1 MFKDNVEI
9 FVKAGKGGNGLVA
22 FRREKYV
29 PFGGPAGGDG
39 GRGGSVIFV
48 ADESINTLLDF
59 TYQRHL
65 NAPDGENGRPKNQTG
80 KNGEDLILKV
90 PIGTEV
96 YDKET
101 KELIFDFVFHG
112 QEEIIAKGGKGGRGN
127 TSFKTHRNP
136 APKIAE
142 NGDLG
147 ETFELQL
154 ELKLLADV
162 GLVGMPNAGKST
174 LISVISNAKP
184 KIADYPFTTLVPNLG
199 LVYLDTEQSFVMADL
214 PGLIEGASS
223 GAGLGFDFLR
233 HIERCRVLLHLVSM
247 DKLEN
252 ENPYESFTT
261 INEELFNYNEDLKD
275 RPMVVCATKMD
286 VPGSD
291 EQFAEFKNQLKAEYP
306 LFKISAITQKGLTEL
321 KFSVYEELK
330 NSPSLISDSI
340 HRTYRVKEEDEF
352 FTITKGSDG
361 VYEVEGE
368 GLYKVFVRTDFS
380 NEEAVKR
387 FSRQLRSYGID
398 SALKEKGVKDGDE
411 VRIFNYLF
419 EWNE

>member
-1 MFKDNVEI
+1 MFKDNVDI
-9 FVKAGKGGNGLVA
+9 YVKAGKGGNGIVA

-48 ADESINTLLDF
+48 ADESLNTLLDF

-65 NAPDGENGRPKNQTG
+65 NAPDGENGKPKNQTG
-80 KNGEDLILKV
+80 KNGEDLIIKV

-96 YDKET
+96 YDKNNN
-101 KELIFDFVFHG
+101 ELIFDFVFHG

-127 TSFKTHRNP
+127 TSFQTHRNP

-147 ETFELQL
+147 ESFELKL

-223 GAGLGFDFLR
+223 GAGLGFEFLR

-252 ENPYESFTT
+252 ENPYESFIT
-261 INEELFNYNEDLKD
+261 INEELFNYNEDLKN
-275 RPMVVCATKMD
+275 RPMVVCATKID
-286 VPGSD
+286 VSGSE
-291 EQFAEFKNQLKAEYP
+291 EQFEKFKSQLKSEYP
-306 LFKISAITQKGLTEL
+306 LFKISAIKQDGLTEL
-321 KFSVYEELK
+321 KFNVFEELK
-330 NSPSLISDSI
+330 NSPSLISEKI
-340 HRTYRVKEEDEF
+340 HRTYRVKDEDDF
-352 FTITKGSDG
+352 FTITKGEDG

-368 GLYKVFVRTDFS
+368 GLYKIFTRTDFS

-387 FSRQLRSYGID
+387 FSRQLRSYGIND
-398 SALKEKGVKDGDE
+398 ALREKGVKYGDE

-419 EWNE
+419 EWTE

>member
-1 MFKDNVEI
+1 MFKDNVDI

-29 PFGGPAGGDG
+29 PLGGPAGGDG
-39 GRGGSVIFV
+39 GRGGSIIFI

-65 NAPDGENGRPKNQTG
+65 IAPDGENGKPKNQTG
-80 KNGEDLILKV
+80 KDGEDLILKV
-90 PIGTEV
+90 PVGTEV
-96 YDKET
+96 YDKT
-101 KELIFDFVFHG
+101 NNELIIDFVFHG
-112 QEEIIAKGGKGGRGN
+112 QEEVIAKGGKGGRGN

-147 ETFELQL
+147 ESAELKL

-174 LISVISNAKP
+174 LISVLSNAKP

-199 LVYLDTEQSFVMADL
+199 LVYLDFEQSFVMADL

-223 GAGLGFDFLR
+223 GAGLGIDFLR

-252 ENPYESFTT
+252 KDPYETFRT
-261 INEELFNYNEDLKD
+261 INEELFNYNKDLKD

-286 VPGSD
+286 VPGSE
-291 EQFAEFKNQLKAEYP
+291 EQFEKFKKDLNKEYP
-306 LFKISAITQKGLTEL
+306 LFKISAITQTGLTEL
-321 KFSVYEELK
+321 KFNVYEELK
-330 NSPSLISDSI
+330 KSPSLIADTI

-352 FTITKGSDG
+352 FTITKASDG
-361 VYEVEGE
+361 VYEVTGE
-368 GLYKVFVRTDFS
+368 GLHRVFVRTDFS

-387 FSRQLRSYGID
+387 FSRQLRSFGID
-398 SALKEKGVKDGDE
+398 AALREKGVKDGDE

-419 EWNE
+419 EWHE